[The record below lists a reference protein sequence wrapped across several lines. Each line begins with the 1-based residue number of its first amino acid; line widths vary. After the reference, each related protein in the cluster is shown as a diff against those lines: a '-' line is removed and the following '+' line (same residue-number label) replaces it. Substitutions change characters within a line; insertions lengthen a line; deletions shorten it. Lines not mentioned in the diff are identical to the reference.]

1 MQFTLF
7 AEFVLSIEGS
17 KLCLKMLL
25 FSLVTHMSCQ
35 LDVIGCTEESP
46 IFDGMYEGHNVSL
59 SITKFE
65 QKSIKIAPKSNR
77 TKPMNSS

>member
-46 IFDGMYEGHNVSL
+46 IFDGMYSYLLNL
-59 SITKFE
+59 N
-65 QKSIKIAPKSNR
+65 PKLKER
-77 TKPMNSS
+77 TLIIREVG

>member
-46 IFDGMYEGHNVSL
+46 IFDGMYLLNL
-59 SITKFE
+59 N
-65 QKSIKIAPKSNR
+65 PKLKER
-77 TKPMNSS
+77 TLIIREVG